1 MNDRQQTRFEERLN
15 QIIGAEEDVSKALD
29 ALDGET
35 PKSTLPTVVEYD
47 QVPSKIDESAV
58 TLPADMVDD
67 YKFSRDIL
75 RGLIARGI
83 VALEGATIVARESEH
98 PKAFEV
104 AATLMKGIA
113 DVTKDLMAL
122 QKTVNGGS
130 GPAGG
135 KPMIKQQINVQ
146 QNFNGVSGDP
156 KSIAALLDGLEDTVV
171 PGEVSNE

>member
-15 QIIGAEEDVSKALD
+15 QIIGAEDDVSKALD

-35 PKSTLPTVVEYD
+35 AKSTLPTVVEYD
-47 QVPSKIDESAV
+47 KVPSKIEESAV

-122 QKTVNGGS
+122 QKTVSGG
-130 GPAGG
+130 AGAAG
-135 KPMIKQQINVQ
+135 KQTIKQQINVQ
-146 QNFNGVSGDP
+146 QNFNGSPGDP
-156 KSIAALLDGLEDTVV
+156 KSIAALLDGLEDAV
-171 PGEVSNE
+171 PGEVTDE

>member
-15 QIIGAEEDVSKALD
+15 EIIGAEDVSKALD

-35 PKSTLPTVVEYD
+35 AKSTLPTVVEYD
-47 QVPSKIDESAV
+47 KVPSKIEESAT

-122 QKTVNGGS
+122 QKTVSGGS
-130 GPAGG
+130 GAAG
-135 KPMIKQQINVQ
+135 KQTIKQQVNIQ
-146 QNFNGVSGDP
+146 QNFNGAAGDP

-171 PGEVSNE
+171 PGEVADE

>member
-15 QIIGAEEDVSKALD
+15 EIIGAEDVSKALD

-35 PKSTLPTVVEYD
+35 AKSTLPTVVEYD
-47 QVPSKIDESAV
+47 KVPSKIEESAT

-122 QKTVNGGS
+122 QKTVSGG
-130 GPAGG
+130 GGAAG
-135 KPMIKQQINVQ
+135 KQTIKQQINVQ
-146 QNFNGVSGDP
+146 QNFNGVAGDP
-156 KSIAALLDGLEDTVV
+156 KTIAALLDGLEDTVV
-171 PGEVSNE
+171 PGEVTDE